1 MASKGLK
8 HEFAG
13 AHSQSDGY
21 ALFAADRIVIKIY
34 GKTFNNRL
42 PY

>member
-1 MASKGLK
+1 MGKDVEKEPAR
-8 HEFAG
+8 

-34 GKTFNNRL
+34 GETFNNGL